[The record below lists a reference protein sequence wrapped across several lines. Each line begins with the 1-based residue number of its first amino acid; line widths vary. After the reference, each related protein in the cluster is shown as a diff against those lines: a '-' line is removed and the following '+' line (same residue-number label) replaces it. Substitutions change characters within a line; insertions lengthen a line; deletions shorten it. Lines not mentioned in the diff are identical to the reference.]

1 MNYQKGIKLA
11 LITAVLSGIAVFF
24 NKFAVKAVGDALIF
38 TTLKNLG
45 VGVVMIGVLGKRT
58 VKKEIKWREIERKD
72 WLKLGLIGIIG
83 GSLPFYLFFK
93 GLMMINPV
101 NATLIH
107 KTLVLWAGLGAV
119 LILKEKVSW
128 KQIGVLGL
136 IFGSNLIIGGFEG
149 FKWGI
154 GEAMI
159 LGATVLWAVEQVIAK
174 MVLRKVKTDI
184 VVGARMIFGS
194 CLLLLASLVTGKMD
208 LVLKLNLM
216 QWGLMLATVGL
227 LVGYVMSWYRALKSA
242 PVILVATV
250 LSLGTIVTN
259 ILSGIFISH
268 WLNLELIMQ
277 SILLIA
283 GVWFFVSNAGKIS
296 VSYLRKKADEGS
308 IEVR

>member
-11 LITAVLSGIAVFF
+11 LITAVFSGVAVFF
-24 NKFAVKAVGDALIF
+24 NKFAVKAIGDALVF

-45 VGVVMIGVLGKRT
+45 VGIVMMGILGKRT
-58 VKKEIKWREIERKD
+58 IKKEIKWKKIEKKD
-72 WLKLGLIGIIG
+72 WVKLGLIGIIG

-93 GLMMINPV
+93 GLMMVNPV

-128 KQIGVLGL
+128 KQTGVLGL

-154 GEAMI
+154 GETMI

-174 MVLRKVKTDI
+174 IVLRKIETDI

-194 CLLLLASLVTGKMD
+194 CLLLLVSLITGKMD

-216 QWGLMLATVGL
+216 QWGLILTTVGL
-227 LVGYVMSWYRALKSA
+227 LVGYVMSWYKALKSA

-259 ILSGIFISH
+259 ILSGIFVTH

-277 SILLIA
+277 SILLVA
-283 GVWFFVSNAGKIS
+283 GVWFFAM
-296 VSYLRKKADEGS
+296 
-308 IEVR
+308 EVRKNERSFALR